1 MSEYSASISKYGPK
15 GKEKYRVF
23 YSYICPVDGLKHRT
37 CKRGFK
43 LEREAKSWVKNDLPN
58 IINQLEHVETLDE
71 NLTMGELVEKYKQHI
86 SLRLKPTTVATKE
99 HIIDKKI
106 LPFFKDKVVYKISVK
121 DIESW
126 HDKLLTEESKS
137 GKKYSETYLRT
148 INNQLSA
155 ILNYAVRKHGLQD
168 NPMSK
173 AELIGS
179 KDGEEREFWE
189 VDEYLKFRDAI
200 SDKPIFYYAFE
211 VLFWCGLRLGEMQA
225 LTAEDLDLEAK
236 TLRVDESYARLKK
249 KDIIGAPKTKAGK
262 RTIAIHDDLAMEL
275 KEYLECLGPIDPKA
289 RIFPVSKSGMY
300 HEMKRGCKLSGVKKI
315 TIHGLRHSHI
325 SMLMEIGVPAVA
337 IAPRV
342 GQKRTSMTMHYG
354 HPYEKRAREIA
365 NNINEMAGKQDV

>member
-1 MSEYSASISKYGPK
+1 
-15 GKEKYRVF
+15 
-23 YSYICPVDGLKHRT
+23 
-37 CKRGFK
+37 
-43 LEREAKSWVKNDLPN
+43 
-58 IINQLEHVETLDE
+58 
-71 NLTMGELVEKYKQHI
+71 
-86 SLRLKPTTVATKE
+86 
-99 HIIDKKI
+99 
-106 LPFFKDKVVYKISVK
+106 
-121 DIESW
+121 
-126 HDKLLTEESKS
+126 
-137 GKKYSETYLRT
+137 
-148 INNQLSA
+148 
-155 ILNYAVRKHGLQD
+155 
-168 NPMSK
+168 MSK

-262 RTIAIHDDLAMEL
+262 RTIAIHDDLALEL

-289 RIFPVSKSGMY
+289 RIFPVSKSGMH
-300 HEMKRGCKLSGVKKI
+300 HEMERGCKLSGVKKI

-365 NNINEMAGKQDV
+365 NNINEMAGKQNV